1 MIIMQTVKTAALRG
15 AVAATAFGP
24 LAAFAEEVDP
34 TVALTAKLTQ
44 AGGWAAAI
52 GGSVLAVV
60 GAIYAL
66 KLVRKAL

>member
-1 MIIMQTVKTAALRG
+1 MFNTQTVKTVALRA

-24 LAAFAEEVDP
+24 FAVFAEEVDP
-34 TVALTAKLTQ
+34 TAGLTAKLTQ
-44 AGGWAAAI
+44 AGVWAAAI
-52 GGSVLAVV
+52 GGAVLAVV